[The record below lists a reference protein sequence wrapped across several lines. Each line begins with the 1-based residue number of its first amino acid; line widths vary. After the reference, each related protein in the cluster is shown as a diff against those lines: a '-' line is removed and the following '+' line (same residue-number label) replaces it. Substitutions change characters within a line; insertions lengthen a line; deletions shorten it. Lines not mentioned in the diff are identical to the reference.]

1 MRCLG
6 IATKAPVYK
15 LFTCLLGERAGEEW
29 VGFRVCIVFL
39 FLLLAL
45 CCFVAAIDL
54 RKTSSAEITSPNFP
68 GKYPRNSYFKWS
80 VIAPSGFRIKI
91 EFAKF
96 DISDDSST
104 CQSDALIV
112 RDGLSTESELLERL
126 CSLYSRLPR
135 AVYTSGNSATLEFV
149 SAVEN
154 RYEDS
159 IGFKATVSKGKE

>member
-1 MRCLG
+1 MG
-6 IATKAPVYK
+6 GVS
-15 LFTCLLGERAGEEW
+15 GM
-29 VGFRVCIVFL
+29 
-39 FLLLAL
+39 FLLIAL
-45 CCFVAAIDL
+45 CSFVAAIDL

-91 EFAKF
+91 DFAKF
-96 DISDDSST
+96 DISDHTSK
-104 CQSDALIV
+104 CQNDALIV
-112 RDGLSTESELLERL
+112 RDGLSTESELLDRL
-126 CSLYSRLPR
+126 CGRKYSGLPR

-154 RYEDS
+154 RNEDS